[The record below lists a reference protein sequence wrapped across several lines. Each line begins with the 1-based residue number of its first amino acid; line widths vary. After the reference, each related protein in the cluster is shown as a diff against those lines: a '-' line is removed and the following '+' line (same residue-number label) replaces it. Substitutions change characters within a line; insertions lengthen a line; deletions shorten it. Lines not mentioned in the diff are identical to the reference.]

1 MDEPLISGGADGG
14 YGALPASPTYDV
26 GGSGGR
32 DGGDENGAND
42 GSLEGNMGTIT
53 KRASLMDRPA
63 FGEKSITKYGS
74 FILILNNAMG
84 PGLVVLPLVVAE
96 SGWFVPTVL
105 FVIIN
110 IMTAFSCT
118 MLCDAIQRIPGNRN
132 FNRRVEYTDA
142 ARHYFSRR
150 WYLVTK
156 ALFHLSIQCSN
167 ITAMIVG
174 SQVVDTFIIKI
185 FGISDALNYSGQNGE
200 HSGGMHSRKQAEL
213 KPGEDPWH
221 GQTNIISL
229 GFLATAA
236 ICIPFSFV
244 NLDENMNFQWF
255 SFYALI
261 ILTGIFYVVWVQNW
275 HDEVEAYHAGK
286 VHYAGAVSP
295 SNPTGLVKEYTP
307 HAHFWTSMEG
317 QLNVLGS
324 TVFTFAYVI
333 SIPSWL
339 NEKKHDVSVNKVL
352 WSQSILGFFM
362 MLAFAIL
369 GAMGEV
375 LIAEEGTGPN
385 SHPHVASLQCQ
396 HATYSDDSCHIVH
409 GGESVLNLL
418 TFKSNSQFTQI
429 VTYLWNLLT
438 IIPGIPV
445 YSVIIRY
452 NLLQDKSFKVGKFA
466 AFAWAVLLP
475 WGIVMFTYERKVL
488 LSITSWGGI
497 LVQGFANFAVPAA
510 LYYRAIHVY
519 PYPHERHYGRAR
531 LPSARQIEEI
541 RSSSFC
547 GADAE
552 AEVILAALKEATG
565 GDVARGSPARPKQRG
580 RRRGRGPSPVQE
592 LDDKAR
598 PLSPPSVYLSVPFL
612 YCVFVLSRPV
622 PSRLRPLASAADILP
637 VFPPCRSM

>member
-1 MDEPLISGGADGG
+1 
-14 YGALPASPTYDV
+14 
-26 GGSGGR
+26 
-32 DGGDENGAND
+32 
-42 GSLEGNMGTIT
+42 
-53 KRASLMDRPA
+53 
-63 FGEKSITKYGS
+63 
-74 FILILNNAMG
+74 
-84 PGLVVLPLVVAE
+84 
-96 SGWFVPTVL
+96 
-105 FVIIN
+105 
-110 IMTAFSCT
+110 MTAFSCT

-150 WYLVTK
+150 WYLITK

-174 SQVVDTFIIKI
+174 SQVVDTFLIKI
-185 FGISDALNYSGQNGE
+185 FGVSYALNYGGTSGQASKFE
-200 HSGGMHSRKQAEL
+200 QHSIHQKDL
-213 KPGEDPWH
+213 KPGQDPWA
-221 GQTNIISL
+221 GQHNIVSL
-229 GFLATAA
+229 GYLATAA

-261 ILTGIFYVVWVQNW
+261 ILTGIFYAIWVQNW
-275 HDEVEAYHAGK
+275 HDEIGAYAHGDMHMPGHCAAPADPQCAAEASLETMCAACK
-286 VHYAGAVSP
+286 GAVWTAG
-295 SNPTGLVKEYTP
+295 NIIKEYTP
-307 HAHFWTSMEG
+307 HAHFWTSPEG

-369 GAMGEV
+369 GAQGEV
-375 LIAEEGTGPN
+375 LIAEHGTGPD
-385 SHPHVASLQCQ
+385 SQPHHDSVQCM
-396 HATYSDDSCHIVH
+396 HATYSHDSCHIVH
-409 GGESVLNLL
+409 GGDSVLNML

-547 GADAE
+547 RTDAE
-552 AEVILAALKEATG
+552 AEVILAALREATG

-580 RRRGRGPSPVQE
+580 RRRRRGPSPVQE

-598 PLSPPSVYLSVPFL
+598 PFPPPSVLECAFSCVVFRFVP
-612 YCVFVLSRPV
+612 PP
-622 PSRLRPLASAADILP
+622 PSLP
-637 VFPPCRSM
+637 CALGNRG